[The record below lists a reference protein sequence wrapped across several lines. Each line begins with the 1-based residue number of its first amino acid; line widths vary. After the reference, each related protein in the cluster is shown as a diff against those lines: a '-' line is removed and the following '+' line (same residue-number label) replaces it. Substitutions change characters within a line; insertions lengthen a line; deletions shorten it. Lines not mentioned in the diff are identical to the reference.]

1 MTCLVIYRIKYCLNQ
16 ILYVCVG
23 LVLVTDAIPAMGL
36 PTGRHHMGTQ
46 EIKINGKQATIAI
59 LFSRIALKD
68 IISMLKCATWA

>member
-1 MTCLVIYRIKYCLNQ
+1 MNPVYALHQ

-46 EIKINGKQATIAI
+46 EIEINGKRATIAGTQT
-59 LFSRIALKD
+59 LCGR
-68 IISMLKCATWA
+68 